1 MLQQWGIGALVVSI
15 DGESVDGIL
24 SERDV
29 VRHLAGEGVIAVHEP
44 VRALMTTDIATCQLT
59 DRVEVLMARMT
70 ELHRRHLPVVDDDGK
85 LCGIISIGD
94 VVKSRVEQLERDQA
108 QLIDYVRAGS

>member
-1 MLQQWGIGALVVSI
+1 MLKQWGIGALVVSV

-24 SERDV
+24 SERDI
-29 VRHLAGEGVIAVHEP
+29 VRHLAGEGAIAVHEP
-44 VRALMTTDIATCQLT
+44 VRALMSTDIATCHLT
-59 DRVEVLMARMT
+59 DRVDALMVRMT
-70 ELHRRHLPVVDDDGK
+70 DLHRRHLPVVDEDGK

-94 VVKSRVEQLERDQA
+94 VVKSRVEQLEQDQA